1 MAFTATSVRKKRN
14 VHIKRFISIA
24 AKGHAYYYKVML
36 KIFIFASG
44 MEKFLA
50 RRLYGRDE
58 GVKGGSRPAI
68 IIATAGIAVGLAVM
82 ILTLAVTRGF
92 KSQIRDKVMGFS
104 QHITVTN
111 SFVGMGVVE
120 DPVTCTDSIFRAL
133 TDQELVERV
142 QPYVNKPCIIRT
154 EEAFHGFMLKGINAD
169 YDRTFLNQY
178 MQEGGFPELQDSIG
192 SNWIILSRTIA
203 DMLGLEVGSRAD
215 VYFMQNQVRIR
226 RLTVTGI
233 YETGFLEYDRMFGI
247 SELALMQRLNEWSA
261 DEYTGLEIRLTDYHR
276 IDEGYGQV
284 RDVMNEL
291 EKINDEDYLVQTMY
305 DTHSGLFAWLDV
317 LDLNVW
323 IILALMLGIAGFT
336 MISGLLII
344 IFERTA
350 TIGTLKSLG
359 ASNKTVRRVFLRL
372 ASYIII
378 KGMVIGNVA
387 GIAICLVQQWFRII
401 PLDPANYYLDSVPMQ
416 VGLGWLIILNVV
428 MFILSMLMMLIP
440 SAVISRI
447 VPSKSIRFE

>member
-1 MAFTATSVRKKRN
+1 M
-14 VHIKRFISIA
+14 KRFL
-24 AKGHAYYYKVML
+24 AK
-36 KIFIFASG
+36 
-44 MEKFLA
+44 
-50 RRLYGRDE
+50 RLYGRDE

-111 SFVGMGVVE
+111 YHVGMGVVE
-120 DPVTCTDSIFRAL
+120 DPVTCTDSTFDAL
-133 TDQELVERV
+133 LAKSLIERV

-154 EEAFHGFMLKGINAD
+154 DEAFHGFMLKGINAG
-169 YDRTFLNQY
+169 YDRSFLNQY
-178 MQEGGFPELQDSIG
+178 MKSGGFPEPQDSLG
-192 SNWIILSRTIA
+192 NNWIILSRTIA
-203 DMLGLEVGSRAD
+203 EMLGLEVGSKAD
-215 VYFMQNQVRIR
+215 VYFMQDQVRIR

-233 YETGFLEYDRMFGI
+233 YETGFLEYDSMFGI
-247 SELALMQRLNEWSA
+247 TELALLQRLNEWTP
-261 DEYTGLEIRLTDYHR
+261 DEYSGLEIRLTDYSR
-276 IDEGYGQV
+276 IDDGYGQV
-284 RDVMNEL
+284 RDVINEL
-291 EKINDEDYLVQTMY
+291 EKITDEDYLVQTMY

-350 TIGTLKSLG
+350 TIGTLKSMG
-359 ASNKTVRRVFLRL
+359 ASNDTVRGIFMRL

-378 KGMVIGNVA
+378 KGMVIGNIV

-401 PLDPANYYLDSVPMQ
+401 PLDPANYYLDCVPMQ
-416 VGLGWLIILNVV
+416 VGLGWLVILNVV

>member
-1 MAFTATSVRKKRN
+1 
-14 VHIKRFISIA
+14 
-24 AKGHAYYYKVML
+24 
-36 KIFIFASG
+36 

-68 IIATAGIAVGLAVM
+68 IIATAGIAVGLTVM
-82 ILTLAVTRGF
+82 ILTLAITRGF

-111 SFVGMGVVE
+111 SRVGLGVVE
-120 DPVTCTDSIFRAL
+120 DPVTCNESAMKAL
-133 TDQELVERV
+133 LSQGLVDHV
-142 QPYVNKPCIIRT
+142 QPYINKPCIIRT
-154 EEAFHGFMLKGINAD
+154 DEAFHGFMLKGIGPE
-169 YDRTFLNQY
+169 YDRTFLNRY
-178 MQEGGFPELQDSIG
+178 MVRGGFPEPKDSLG
-192 SNWIILSRTIA
+192 NNWVVLSRNIA
-203 DMLGLEVGSRAD
+203 DMLGLDVGSRAD
-215 VYFMQNQVRIR
+215 VYFMQSQVRIR

-247 SELALMQRLNEWSA
+247 AELQLLQRLNDWEPY
-261 DEYTGLEIRLTDYHR
+261 EYSGLEIGLTSVNDVE
-276 IDEGYGQV
+276 DGYFQV
-284 RDVMNEL
+284 REVVNDL
-291 EKINDEDYLVQTMY
+291 ENLTGEDYLVRTLY
-305 DTHSGLFAWLDV
+305 DTHSGLFAWLEV

-359 ASNKTVRRVFLRL
+359 ASNKTVRKIFLRL
-372 ASYIII
+372 ASYIIL
-378 KGMVIGNVA
+378 KGMAIGNAV
-387 GIAICLVQQWFRII
+387 GIVVCLVQQWFHLF

-416 VGLGWLIILNVV
+416 LGAGWLIILNVT
-428 MFILSMLMMLIP
+428 MFLLSMLMMLLP

>member
-1 MAFTATSVRKKRN
+1 
-14 VHIKRFISIA
+14 
-24 AKGHAYYYKVML
+24 
-36 KIFIFASG
+36 

-68 IIATAGIAVGLAVM
+68 IIATAGIAVGLMVM
-82 ILTLAVTRGF
+82 ILTMSVTRGF

-111 SFVGMGVVE
+111 TYVGMGIVE
-120 DPVTCTDSIFRAL
+120 DPVTCTDSAFKAL
-133 TDQELVERV
+133 SDLELVERV
-142 QPYVNKPCIIRT
+142 QPFVNKPCIVRT
-154 EEAFHGFMLKGINAD
+154 DEAFHGFMLKGINDD

-178 MQEGGFPELQDSIG
+178 MQEGGFPELQDSLG

-203 DMLGLEVGSRAD
+203 DMLGLKVGSKAD

-233 YETGFLEYDRMFGI
+233 YETGFLEYDRMFGV
-247 SELALMQRLNEWSA
+247 SELALLQRLNEWTP
-261 DEYTGLEIRLTDYHR
+261 DEYTGLEIRLKDYQR
-276 IDEGYGQV
+276 IDDGYGQV

-291 EKINDEDYLVQTMY
+291 ENINDEDYLVQTMY

-359 ASNKTVRRVFLRL
+359 ASNRTVRKVFLRL

-378 KGMVIGNVA
+378 KGMAIGNVSA
-387 GIAICLVQQWFRII
+387 IIICLIQQWFHVL

-416 VGLGWLIILNVV
+416 VGLGWLVILNVV
-428 MFILSMLMMLIP
+428 MFVLSMLMMLIP

>member
-1 MAFTATSVRKKRN
+1 
-14 VHIKRFISIA
+14 
-24 AKGHAYYYKVML
+24 
-36 KIFIFASG
+36 

-68 IIATAGIAVGLAVM
+68 IIATAGIAVGLMVM
-82 ILTLAVTRGF
+82 ILTMSVTRGF

-111 SFVGMGVVE
+111 TYVGMGIIE
-120 DPVTCTDSIFRAL
+120 DPVTCTDSAFKAL
-133 TDQELVERV
+133 SDLELVERV
-142 QPYVNKPCIIRT
+142 QPFVNKPCIVRT
-154 EEAFHGFMLKGINAD
+154 DEAFHGFMLKGIDAN

-178 MQEGGFPELQDSIG
+178 MLEGGFPELQDSLG

-203 DMLGLEVGSRAD
+203 DMLGLEVGSKAD

-233 YETGFLEYDRMFGI
+233 YETGFLEYDRMFGV
-247 SELALMQRLNEWSA
+247 SELALLQRLNEWTP
-261 DEYTGLEIRLTDYHR
+261 DEYTGLEIRLKDYQR
-276 IDEGYGQV
+276 IDDGYSQV
-284 RDVMNEL
+284 RGVMDEL
-291 EKINDEDYLVQTMY
+291 ESINDEDYLVQTMY

-350 TIGTLKSLG
+350 TIGTLKSMG
-359 ASNKTVRRVFLRL
+359 ASNSTVRKVFLRL

-378 KGMVIGNVA
+378 KGMAIGNVV
-387 GIAICLVQQWFRII
+387 GIVICFVQQWFHII

-416 VGLGWLIILNVV
+416 IGLGWLIILNVV

>member
-1 MAFTATSVRKKRN
+1 
-14 VHIKRFISIA
+14 
-24 AKGHAYYYKVML
+24 
-36 KIFIFASG
+36 

-111 SFVGMGVVE
+111 YYVGMGVVE
-120 DPVTCTDSIFRAL
+120 DPVTCTDSTMNAL
-133 TDQELVERV
+133 LSQSLIQRV

-154 EEAFHGFMLKGINAD
+154 DEAFHGFMLKGINAD
-169 YDRTFLNQY
+169 YDRTFLNKY
-178 MQEGGFPELQDSIG
+178 MVKGGFPEPKDSLG
-192 SNWIILSRTIA
+192 NNWVILSRSIA

-247 SELALMQRLNEWSA
+247 SELQLLQRLNEWEPY
-261 DEYTGLEIRLTDYHR
+261 EYSGLEIGLTDVNR
-276 IDEGYGQV
+276 IDDGYGQV
-284 RDVMNEL
+284 RDVINAL
-291 EKINDEDYLVQTMY
+291 EKQTNEDYLVQTLY

-323 IILALMLGIAGFT
+323 IILVLMLGIAGFT

-359 ASNKTVRRVFLRL
+359 ASNKTVRKIFLRL
-372 ASYIII
+372 ASYIIL
-378 KGMVIGNVA
+378 KGMAIGNAV
-387 GIAICLVQQWFRII
+387 GLVICLVQQWFHVL
-401 PLDPANYYLDSVPMQ
+401 PLDPVNYYLDSVPMQ
-416 VGLGWLIILNVV
+416 VGLGWLIILNVT
-428 MFILSMLMMLIP
+428 MFLLSMLMMLIP
-440 SAVISRI
+440 SGVISRI

>member
-1 MAFTATSVRKKRN
+1 
-14 VHIKRFISIA
+14 
-24 AKGHAYYYKVML
+24 
-36 KIFIFASG
+36 
-44 MEKFLA
+44 MESFLA

-82 ILTLAVTRGF
+82 IITLAVTRGF

-111 SFVGMGVVE
+111 SRVGMGTVE
-120 DPVTCTDSIFRAL
+120 DPLTCTDSTMNAL
-133 TDQELVERV
+133 LSKSLIERV
-142 QPYVNKPCIIRT
+142 QPYVNKPCIVRT
-154 EEAFHGFMLKGINAD
+154 TEAFHGFMLKGINAD
-169 YDRTFLNQY
+169 YDRTFLNKY
-178 MQEGGFPELQDSIG
+178 MIKGGFPTPQDSLG
-192 SNWIILSRTIA
+192 NNWIILSRTIA
-203 DMLGLEVGSRAD
+203 DMLGLDVGSRAD
-215 VYFMQNQVRIR
+215 AYFMQSQVRIR

-233 YETGFLEYDRMFGI
+233 YETGFVEYDRMFGI
-247 SELALMQRLNEWSA
+247 TELQMLQRLNDWEPS
-261 DEYTGLEIRLTDYHR
+261 EYSGLEIGINDITR
-276 IDEGYGQV
+276 IDYGYGQV
-284 RDVMNEL
+284 REVL
-291 EKINDEDYLVQTMY
+291 IGVEKQTGEDYLVQTLY

-359 ASNKTVRRVFLRL
+359 ASNRTVRGVFIRL
-372 ASYIII
+372 ASYIIL
-378 KGMVIGNVA
+378 KGMLIGNIV
-387 GIAICLVQQWFRII
+387 GIVICLVQQWFRII

-416 VGLGWLIILNVV
+416 VGAGWLIILNVV
-428 MFILSMLMMLIP
+428 MFILSLLMMLIP

>member
-1 MAFTATSVRKKRN
+1 
-14 VHIKRFISIA
+14 
-24 AKGHAYYYKVML
+24 
-36 KIFIFASG
+36 

-68 IIATAGIAVGLAVM
+68 IIATAGIAVGLMVM
-82 ILTLAVTRGF
+82 ILTMSVTRGF
-92 KSQIRDKVMGFS
+92 KCQIRDKVMGFS

-111 SFVGMGVVE
+111 TYVGMGIIE
-120 DPVTCTDSIFRAL
+120 DPVTCTDSAFKAL
-133 TDQELVERV
+133 SDLELVERV
-142 QPYVNKPCIIRT
+142 QPFVNKPCIVRT
-154 EEAFHGFMLKGINAD
+154 DEAFHGFMLKGIDAN

-178 MQEGGFPELQDSIG
+178 MLEGGFPELQDSLG

-203 DMLGLEVGSRAD
+203 DMLGLEVGSKAD

-233 YETGFLEYDRMFGI
+233 YETGFLEYDRMFGV
-247 SELALMQRLNEWSA
+247 SELALLQRLNEWTP
-261 DEYTGLEIRLTDYHR
+261 DEYTGLEIRLKDYQR
-276 IDEGYGQV
+276 IDDGYSQV
-284 RDVMNEL
+284 RGVMNEL
-291 EKINDEDYLVQTMY
+291 ESINDEDYLVQTMY

-350 TIGTLKSLG
+350 TIGTLKSMG
-359 ASNKTVRRVFLRL
+359 ASNSTVRKVFLRL

-378 KGMVIGNVA
+378 KGMAIGNVV
-387 GIAICLVQQWFRII
+387 GIVICFVQQWFHII

-416 VGLGWLIILNVV
+416 IGLGWLIILNVV

>member
-1 MAFTATSVRKKRN
+1 
-14 VHIKRFISIA
+14 
-24 AKGHAYYYKVML
+24 
-36 KIFIFASG
+36 

-58 GVKGGSRPAI
+58 GVRGGSRPAI
-68 IIATAGIAVGLAVM
+68 IIATTGIAVGLTVM
-82 ILTLAVTRGF
+82 ILTFAITRGF

-111 SFVGMGVVE
+111 SRVGMGVVE
-120 DPVTCTDSIFRAL
+120 DPVTCNDAAMNAL
-133 TDQELVERV
+133 LEQELVERV
-142 QPYVNKPCIIRT
+142 QPYINKPCIIRT
-154 EEAFHGFMLKGINAD
+154 DEAFHGFMLKGIGPE

-178 MQEGGFPELQDSIG
+178 MLRGGFPQPQDSVG
-192 SNWIILSRTIA
+192 NNWIVLSRNIA
-203 DMLGLEVGSRAD
+203 DMLGLDVGSRAD
-215 VYFMQNQVRIR
+215 VYFMQSQVRIR

-247 SELALMQRLNEWSA
+247 SELRLLQRLNDWESY
-261 DEYTGLEIRLTDYHR
+261 EYSGLEIGLVDVNKVE
-276 IDEGYGQV
+276 DGYFQV
-284 RDVMNEL
+284 REI
-291 EKINDEDYLVQTMY
+291 INDLEDLTGEDYLVRTLY
-305 DTHSGLFAWLDV
+305 DTHSGLFAWLEV

-350 TIGTLKSLG
+350 TIGMLKSMG
-359 ASNKTVRRVFLRL
+359 ASNKTVRKIFLRL
-372 ASYIII
+372 ASYIIL
-378 KGMVIGNVA
+378 KGMLIGDAV
-387 GIAICLVQQWFRII
+387 GITICLIQHWFHLF

-416 VGLGWLIILNVV
+416 LGAGWLIILNVT
-428 MFILSMLMMLIP
+428 MFLLSMLMMLLP

>member
-1 MAFTATSVRKKRN
+1 
-14 VHIKRFISIA
+14 
-24 AKGHAYYYKVML
+24 
-36 KIFIFASG
+36 

-92 KSQIRDKVMGFS
+92 KAQIRDKVMGFS
-104 QHITVTN
+104 QHITVSSYFT
-111 SFVGMGVVE
+111 GMGAVE
-120 DPVTCTDSIFRAL
+120 DPVVCKDSTINAL
-133 TDQELVERV
+133 LDKSLIVRV
-142 QPYVNKPCIIRT
+142 QPFVNKPCIIRT
-154 EEAFHGFMLKGINAD
+154 QEAFHGFMLKGIGAD
-169 YDRTFLNQY
+169 YDRTFLNSY
-178 MQEGGFPELQDSIG
+178 MVDGGFPEQGDSIG
-192 SNWIILSRTIA
+192 NNWIILSKTIA
-203 DMLGLEVGSRAD
+203 DMLGLTVGSKAD
-215 VYFMQNQVRIR
+215 VYFMQNQVRMR
-226 RLTVTGI
+226 RLTVTGL

-247 SELALMQRLNEWSA
+247 TEIKLLQRLNDWEPY
-261 DEYTGLEIRLTDYHR
+261 EYSGLEIGITDVR
-276 IDEGYGQV
+276 KIDYGYGQV
-284 RDVMNEL
+284 REVINEL
-291 EKINDEDYLVQTMY
+291 EKQNDERCLVQTLY

-359 ASNKTVRRVFLRL
+359 ASDKTVRKIFLRL

-378 KGMVIGNVA
+378 KGMVIGNVV
-387 GIAICLVQQWFRII
+387 GIIICLVQQWFHII

-416 VGLGWLIILNVV
+416 VGIGWLVILNLT
-428 MFILSMLMMLIP
+428 MFVLSMLMMLIP

-447 VPSKSIRFE
+447 LPSKSIRFE

>member
-1 MAFTATSVRKKRN
+1 
-14 VHIKRFISIA
+14 
-24 AKGHAYYYKVML
+24 
-36 KIFIFASG
+36 

-68 IIATAGIAVGLAVM
+68 IIATAGIAVGLMVM
-82 ILTLAVTRGF
+82 ILTMSVTRGF
-92 KSQIRDKVMGFS
+92 KCQIRDKVMGFS

-111 SFVGMGVVE
+111 TYVGMGIIE
-120 DPVTCTDSIFRAL
+120 DPVTCTDSAFKAL
-133 TDQELVERV
+133 SNLELVKRV
-142 QPYVNKPCIIRT
+142 QPFVNKPCIVRT
-154 EEAFHGFMLKGINAD
+154 DEAFHGFMLKGIDAN

-178 MQEGGFPELQDSIG
+178 MLEGGFPELQDSLG

-203 DMLGLEVGSRAD
+203 DMLGLEVGSKAD

-233 YETGFLEYDRMFGI
+233 YETGFLEYDRMFGV
-247 SELALMQRLNEWSA
+247 SELALLQRLNEWTP
-261 DEYTGLEIRLTDYHR
+261 DEYTGLEIRLKDYQR
-276 IDEGYGQV
+276 IDDGYSQV
-284 RDVMNEL
+284 RGVMNEL
-291 EKINDEDYLVQTMY
+291 ESINDEDYLVQTMY

-350 TIGTLKSLG
+350 TIGTLKSMG
-359 ASNKTVRRVFLRL
+359 ASNSTVRKVFLRL

-378 KGMVIGNVA
+378 KGMAIGNVV
-387 GIAICLVQQWFRII
+387 GIVICFVQQWFHII

-416 VGLGWLIILNVV
+416 IGLGWLIILNVV

>member
-1 MAFTATSVRKKRN
+1 
-14 VHIKRFISIA
+14 
-24 AKGHAYYYKVML
+24 
-36 KIFIFASG
+36 

-68 IIATAGIAVGLAVM
+68 IIATAGIAVGLTVM
-82 ILTLAVTRGF
+82 ILTLAITRGF

-111 SFVGMGVVE
+111 SRVGLGVVE
-120 DPVTCTDSIFRAL
+120 DPVTCNADAMNSLMAQ
-133 TDQELVERV
+133 DLVVHV
-142 QPYVNKPCIIRT
+142 QPYINKPCIIRT
-154 EEAFHGFMLKGINAD
+154 DEAFYGFMLKGINSD
-169 YDRTFLNQY
+169 YDRSFLNSY
-178 MQEGGFPELQDSIG
+178 MVRGGFPVPQDSLG
-192 SNWIILSRTIA
+192 SNWIILSRNIA
-203 DMLGLEVGSRAD
+203 DMLGLDVGSKAD
-215 VYFMQNQVRIR
+215 VYFMQSQVRIR

-247 SELALMQRLNEWSA
+247 SDLSLLQRLNEWTA
-261 DEYTGLEIRLTDYHR
+261 DEYSGLEIGLNDVRR
-276 IDEGYGQV
+276 IDDGYGQV
-284 RDVMNEL
+284 RDVINRLEENTNEVF
-291 EKINDEDYLVQTMY
+291 LVQTMY

-350 TIGTLKSLG
+350 TIGTLKSMG
-359 ASNKTVRRVFLRL
+359 ASNKTVRAIFMRL

-378 KGMVIGNVA
+378 KGMVIGDIL
-387 GIAICLVQQWFRII
+387 GILICLIQQWFRII

-416 VGLGWLIILNVV
+416 VGAGWLVVLNIT
-428 MFILSMLMMLIP
+428 MFLLSMLMMLIP

-447 VPSKSIRFE
+447 VPSKSMRFE

>member
-1 MAFTATSVRKKRN
+1 
-14 VHIKRFISIA
+14 
-24 AKGHAYYYKVML
+24 
-36 KIFIFASG
+36 

-111 SFVGMGVVE
+111 SYVGMGVVE
-120 DPVTCTDSIFRAL
+120 DPVTCTDSTFNAL
-133 TDQELVERV
+133 LSLELIDKV
-142 QPYVNKPCIIRT
+142 QPYINKPCIIRT
-154 EEAFHGFMLKGINAD
+154 DEAFHGFMLKGINDD

-178 MQEGGFPELQDSIG
+178 MKRGGFPQPQDSLG
-192 SNWIILSRTIA
+192 SNWIILSRPIA
-203 DMLGLEVGSRAD
+203 DMLGLDVGSKAD
-215 VYFMQNQVRIR
+215 VYFMQSQVRIR

-233 YETGFLEYDRMFGI
+233 YETGFLEYDRMFGV
-247 SELALMQRLNEWSA
+247 SDLQLMQRLNEWTA
-261 DEYTGLEIRLTDYHR
+261 DEYSGLEIRLTDYR
-276 IDEGYGQV
+276 MIDDGYGQV
-284 RDVMNEL
+284 RDVINEL
-291 EKINDEDYLVQTMY
+291 EERTDEDFLVRTMY

-359 ASNKTVRRVFLRL
+359 ASNKTVRSIFLRL

-387 GIAICLVQQWFRII
+387 AIVICLVQQWFHVL

-416 VGLGWLIILNVV
+416 LGLGWLVVLNVV

>member
-1 MAFTATSVRKKRN
+1 
-14 VHIKRFISIA
+14 
-24 AKGHAYYYKVML
+24 
-36 KIFIFASG
+36 

-68 IIATAGIAVGLAVM
+68 IIATAGIAVGLTVM
-82 ILTLAVTRGF
+82 ILTLAITRGF

-111 SFVGMGVVE
+111 SRIGLGVVE
-120 DPVTCTDSIFRAL
+120 DPVECPDSVFQAL
-133 TDQELVERV
+133 LAKSTVERV

-154 EEAFHGFMLKGINAD
+154 DEAFHGFMLKGIGDD
-169 YDRTFLNQY
+169 YDRTFLDSY
-178 MQEGGFPELQDSIG
+178 MLRGGFPQPQDSLG
-192 SNWIILSRTIA
+192 NNWIVLSRNIA
-203 DMLGLEVGSRAD
+203 DMLGLDVGSRAD
-215 VYFMQNQVRIR
+215 VYFMQDQVRIR
-226 RLTVTGI
+226 RLMVTGV

-247 SELALMQRLNEWSA
+247 TGIRLLQRLNDWEPY
-261 DEYTGLEIRLTDYHR
+261 EYSGLEIGLTDVSKV
-276 IDEGYGQV
+276 DEGYGQV
-284 RDVMNEL
+284 REVMNAIE
-291 EKINDEDYLVQTMY
+291 EQTGDDFLVRTLY

-359 ASNKTVRRVFLRL
+359 ASDKTVRKIFLRL
-372 ASYIII
+372 ASYIIL
-378 KGMVIGNVA
+378 KGMVIGNAV
-387 GIAICLVQQWFRII
+387 GIVICLVQQWFHLL

-416 VGLGWLIILNVV
+416 LGAGWLIILNVT
-428 MFILSMLMMLIP
+428 MFLLSMLMMLLP

>member
-1 MAFTATSVRKKRN
+1 
-14 VHIKRFISIA
+14 
-24 AKGHAYYYKVML
+24 
-36 KIFIFASG
+36 

-133 TDQELVERV
+133 TDQGLVERV

-178 MQEGGFPELQDSIG
+178 MQEGGFPEPQDSIG

-359 ASNKTVRRVFLRL
+359 ASNKTVRKVFLRL

>member
-1 MAFTATSVRKKRN
+1 
-14 VHIKRFISIA
+14 
-24 AKGHAYYYKVML
+24 
-36 KIFIFASG
+36 

-68 IIATAGIAVGLAVM
+68 IIATTGIAVGLAVM
-82 ILTLAVTRGF
+82 IITLAVTRGF

-111 SFVGMGVVE
+111 YNVGMGTVE
-120 DPVTCTDSIFRAL
+120 APVTCTDSTMTAL
-133 TDQELVERV
+133 LAKSLIERV

-154 EEAFHGFMLKGINAD
+154 NEAFHGFMLKGINAS
-169 YDRTFLNQY
+169 YDRTFLNKY
-178 MQEGGFPELQDSIG
+178 MIKGGFPAPQDSLG
-192 SNWIILSRTIA
+192 NNWIVISRTIA
-203 DMLGLEVGSRAD
+203 DMLGLDVGSRAD
-215 VYFMQNQVRIR
+215 TYFMQNQVRIR

-247 SELALMQRLNEWSA
+247 TELQALQRLNDWEPY
-261 DEYTGLEIRLTDYHR
+261 EYSGLEIGITDVSR
-276 IDEGYGQV
+276 IDYGYGQV
-284 RDVMNEL
+284 REVLVEL
-291 EKINDEDYLVQTMY
+291 EKQTGENYLVQTLY
-305 DTHSGLFAWLDV
+305 DTHFSLFAWLDV

-359 ASNKTVRRVFLRL
+359 ASDKAVRGVFMRL
-372 ASYIII
+372 ASYIIL
-378 KGMVIGNVA
+378 KGMLLGNIA
-387 GIAICLVQQWFRII
+387 GIVICVVQQWLHII

-416 VGLGWLIILNVV
+416 VGWEWLIILNIV
-428 MFILSMLMMLIP
+428 MFLLSMLMMLIP
-440 SAVISRI
+440 SAVISKI

>member
-1 MAFTATSVRKKRN
+1 
-14 VHIKRFISIA
+14 
-24 AKGHAYYYKVML
+24 
-36 KIFIFASG
+36 

-58 GVKGGSRPAI
+58 GVRGGSRPAI
-68 IIATAGIAVGLAVM
+68 IIATAGIAVGLTVM
-82 ILTLAVTRGF
+82 ILTLAITRGF

-111 SFVGMGVVE
+111 SRVGLGVVE
-120 DPVTCTDSIFRAL
+120 DPVTCNDSTMKAL
-133 TDQELVERV
+133 LAQDLVVCV
-142 QPYVNKPCIIRT
+142 QPYINKPCIIRT
-154 EEAFHGFMLKGINAD
+154 DEAFHGFMLKGIGPE
-169 YDRTFLNQY
+169 YDRTFLNSY
-178 MQEGGFPELQDSIG
+178 MVRGGFPQPQDSLG
-192 SNWIILSRTIA
+192 NNWIVLSRTIA
-203 DMLGLEVGSRAD
+203 DMLGLEVGSKAD
-215 VYFMQNQVRIR
+215 VYFMQTQVRIR

-247 SELALMQRLNEWSA
+247 SELQLLQRLNDW
-261 DEYTGLEIRLTDYHR
+261 DPYEYSGLEIGLTSVNDVE
-276 IDEGYGQV
+276 DGYFQV
-284 RDVMNEL
+284 REVVNAL
-291 EKINDEDYLVQTMY
+291 EDRTDEDYLVRTLY

-359 ASNKTVRRVFLRL
+359 ASNKTVRKIFLRL
-372 ASYIII
+372 ASYIIL
-378 KGMVIGNVA
+378 KGMAIGNA
-387 GIAICLVQQWFRII
+387 IGIVICLVQQWFHLF

-416 VGLGWLIILNVV
+416 LGAGWLIILNIT
-428 MFILSMLMMLIP
+428 MFLLSMLMMLLP

>member
-1 MAFTATSVRKKRN
+1 
-14 VHIKRFISIA
+14 
-24 AKGHAYYYKVML
+24 
-36 KIFIFASG
+36 

-82 ILTLAVTRGF
+82 ILTLAITRGF

-111 SFVGMGVVE
+111 SRVGLGVVE
-120 DPVTCTDSIFRAL
+120 DPVTCKDSVIEAL
-133 TDQELVERV
+133 LAQSLIEHV
-142 QPYVNKPCIIRT
+142 QPYINKPCIIRT
-154 EEAFHGFMLKGINAD
+154 DEAFHGFMLKGIGSD
-169 YDRTFLNQY
+169 YDRTFLNRY
-178 MQEGGFPELQDSIG
+178 MVRGGFPEPQDSLG
-192 SNWIILSRTIA
+192 NNWVLLSRTIA
-203 DMLGLEVGSRAD
+203 DMLGLDVGSRAD
-215 VYFMQNQVRIR
+215 VYFMQSQVRIR

-233 YETGFLEYDRMFGI
+233 YDTGFLEYDRSFGI
-247 SELALMQRLNEWSA
+247 ANLQLLQRLNDWEPY
-261 DEYTGLEIRLTDYHR
+261 EYSGLEIGLTDVSKVE
-276 IDEGYGQV
+276 DGYFQV
-284 RDVMNEL
+284 RDVVNEL
-291 EKINDEDYLVQTMY
+291 EKETGEDYLVQTLY
-305 DTHSGLFAWLDV
+305 DTHSGLFAWLEV

-350 TIGTLKSLG
+350 TIGMLKSMG
-359 ASNKTVRRVFLRL
+359 ASNKTVRKVFLRL
-372 ASYIII
+372 ASYIIL
-378 KGMVIGNVA
+378 KGMAIGDAV
-387 GIAICLVQQWFRII
+387 GIVICLIQQWFHVL

-416 VGLGWLIILNVV
+416 VGLGWLVLLNVV

-447 VPSKSIRFE
+447 IPSKSIRFE

>member
-1 MAFTATSVRKKRN
+1 
-14 VHIKRFISIA
+14 
-24 AKGHAYYYKVML
+24 
-36 KIFIFASG
+36 

-68 IIATAGIAVGLAVM
+68 IIATTGIAVGLTVM
-82 ILTLAVTRGF
+82 ILTLAITRGF
-92 KSQIRDKVMGFS
+92 KGQIRDKVMGFS

-111 SFVGMGVVE
+111 SRVGMGVVE
-120 DPVTCTDSIFRAL
+120 DPVTCNDAAMRAL
-133 TDQELVERV
+133 EEQELVERV
-142 QPYVNKPCIIRT
+142 QPYINKPCIIRT
-154 EEAFHGFMLKGINAD
+154 DEAFHGFMLKGIGPE
-169 YDRTFLNQY
+169 YDRTFLNSY
-178 MQEGGFPELQDSIG
+178 MVSGGFPEPGDSVG
-192 SNWIILSRTIA
+192 SNWVVLSRTIA

-215 VYFMQNQVRIR
+215 VYFMQSQVRIR
-226 RLTVTGI
+226 RLTVMGI

-247 SELALMQRLNEWSA
+247 AELRLLQRLNDWESY
-261 DEYTGLEIRLTDYHR
+261 EYSGLEIGLTNVNKVED
-276 IDEGYGQV
+276 GYFQV
-284 RDVMNEL
+284 REV
-291 EKINDEDYLVQTMY
+291 INDLEDLTGEDYLVRTMY
-305 DTHSGLFAWLDV
+305 DINSGLFAWLEV

-350 TIGTLKSLG
+350 TIGTLKSMG
-359 ASNKTVRRVFLRL
+359 ASNKTVRKIFLRL
-372 ASYIII
+372 ASYIILN
-378 KGMVIGNVA
+378 GMLIGDAV
-387 GIAICLVQQWFRII
+387 GITICLIQHWFHLF

-416 VGLGWLIILNVV
+416 LGAGWLIILNVT
-428 MFILSMLMMLIP
+428 MFLLSMLMMLLP

>member
-1 MAFTATSVRKKRN
+1 
-14 VHIKRFISIA
+14 
-24 AKGHAYYYKVML
+24 
-36 KIFIFASG
+36 

-68 IIATAGIAVGLAVM
+68 IIATAGIAVGLMVM
-82 ILTLAVTRGF
+82 ILTMSVTRGF

-111 SFVGMGVVE
+111 TYVGMGIVE
-120 DPVTCTDSIFRAL
+120 DPVTCTDSAFKAL
-133 TDQELVERV
+133 SDLELVERV
-142 QPYVNKPCIIRT
+142 QPFVNKPCIVRT
-154 EEAFHGFMLKGINAD
+154 DEAFHGFMLKGINAD

-178 MQEGGFPELQDSIG
+178 MQEGGFPELQDSLG

-203 DMLGLEVGSRAD
+203 DMLGLKVGSKAD

-233 YETGFLEYDRMFGI
+233 YETGFLEYDRMFGV
-247 SELALMQRLNEWSA
+247 SELALLQRLNEWTP
-261 DEYTGLEIRLTDYHR
+261 DEYTGLEIRLKDYQR
-276 IDEGYGQV
+276 IDDGYGQV

-291 EKINDEDYLVQTMY
+291 ENINDEDYLVQTMY

-359 ASNKTVRRVFLRL
+359 ASNRTVRKVFLRL

-378 KGMVIGNVA
+378 KGMAIGNVSA
-387 GIAICLVQQWFRII
+387 IIICLIQQWFHVL

-416 VGLGWLIILNVV
+416 VGLGWLVILNVV
-428 MFILSMLMMLIP
+428 MFVLSMLMMLIP

>member
-1 MAFTATSVRKKRN
+1 
-14 VHIKRFISIA
+14 
-24 AKGHAYYYKVML
+24 
-36 KIFIFASG
+36 

-50 RRLYGRDE
+50 RRLYGRDD

-68 IIATAGIAVGLAVM
+68 IIATAGIAVGLMVM
-82 ILTLAVTRGF
+82 ILTMSVTRGF

-111 SFVGMGVVE
+111 TYVGMGIIE
-120 DPVTCTDSIFRAL
+120 DPVTCTDSAFKAL
-133 TDQELVERV
+133 SDLELVERV
-142 QPYVNKPCIIRT
+142 QPFVNKPCIVRT
-154 EEAFHGFMLKGINAD
+154 DEAFHGFMLKGIDAN

-178 MQEGGFPELQDSIG
+178 MLEGGFPELQDSLG

-203 DMLGLEVGSRAD
+203 DMLGLEVGSKAD

-233 YETGFLEYDRMFGI
+233 YETGFLEYDRMFGV
-247 SELALMQRLNEWSA
+247 SELALLQRLNEWTP
-261 DEYTGLEIRLTDYHR
+261 DEYTGLEIRLKDYQR
-276 IDEGYGQV
+276 IDDGYSQV
-284 RDVMNEL
+284 RGVMNEL
-291 EKINDEDYLVQTMY
+291 ESINDEDYLVQTMY

-350 TIGTLKSLG
+350 TIGTLKSMG
-359 ASNKTVRRVFLRL
+359 ASNSTVRKVFLRL

-378 KGMVIGNVA
+378 KGMAIGNVV
-387 GIAICLVQQWFRII
+387 GIVICFVQQWFHII

-416 VGLGWLIILNVV
+416 IGLGWLIILNVV

>member
-1 MAFTATSVRKKRN
+1 MCLGTSKELSSRSV
-14 VHIKRFISIA
+14 
-24 AKGHAYYYKVML
+24 
-36 KIFIFASG
+36 

-68 IIATAGIAVGLAVM
+68 IIATAGIAVGLTVM
-82 ILTLAVTRGF
+82 ILTLAITRGF

-111 SFVGMGVVE
+111 SRVGLGVVE
-120 DPVTCTDSIFRAL
+120 DPVTCNAEAMSSLMAQD
-133 TDQELVERV
+133 LVVHV
-142 QPYVNKPCIIRT
+142 QPYINKPCIIRT
-154 EEAFHGFMLKGINAD
+154 DEAFHGFMLKGIGPD
-169 YDRTFLNQY
+169 YDRTFLNSY
-178 MQEGGFPELQDSIG
+178 MVRGGFPEPQDSLG
-192 SNWIILSRTIA
+192 NNWVILSKTIA
-203 DMLGLEVGSRAD
+203 DMLGLDVGSKAD

-247 SELALMQRLNEWSA
+247 SELRLLQRLNDWEPYEFS
-261 DEYTGLEIRLTDYHR
+261 GLEIGLKSVNDV
-276 IDEGYGQV
+276 DDGYSQV
-284 RDVMNEL
+284 REVMNDIEAQTG
-291 EKINDEDYLVQTMY
+291 EDYLVRTLY
-305 DTHSGLFAWLDV
+305 DTHSGLFAWLEV

-359 ASNKTVRRVFLRL
+359 ASNRTVRKIFLRL
-372 ASYIII
+372 ASYIIL
-378 KGMVIGNVA
+378 KGMLIGNA
-387 GIAICLVQQWFRII
+387 IGIVLCLLQQWFHLF

-416 VGLGWLIILNVV
+416 LGAGWLIILNVT
-428 MFILSMLMMLIP
+428 MFLLSMLMMLLP

>member
-1 MAFTATSVRKKRN
+1 
-14 VHIKRFISIA
+14 
-24 AKGHAYYYKVML
+24 
-36 KIFIFASG
+36 

-178 MQEGGFPELQDSIG
+178 MQEGGFPEPQDSIG

-359 ASNKTVRRVFLRL
+359 ASNKTVRKVFLRL

>member
-1 MAFTATSVRKKRN
+1 
-14 VHIKRFISIA
+14 
-24 AKGHAYYYKVML
+24 
-36 KIFIFASG
+36 

-58 GVKGGSRPAI
+58 GVRGGSRPAI

-82 ILTLAVTRGF
+82 ILTIAITRGF
-92 KSQIRDKVMGFS
+92 KNQIRDKVMGFS

-111 SFVGMGVVE
+111 SRVGLGVIE
-120 DPVTCTDSIFRAL
+120 DPVVCMDTTMDAL
-133 TDQELVERV
+133 LSQSVVEHV
-142 QPYVNKPCIIRT
+142 QPYVNKPCIIRNS
-154 EEAFHGFMLKGINAD
+154 EAFHGFMLKGIGLE
-169 YDRTFLNQY
+169 YDRTFLNRY
-178 MQEGGFPELQDSIG
+178 MLKGGFPEPKDLLG
-192 SNWIILSRTIA
+192 NNWVILSRNIA
-203 DMLGLEVGSRAD
+203 DMLGLDVGTRAD
-215 VYFMQNQVRIR
+215 VYFMQDQVRIR

-247 SELALMQRLNEWSA
+247 TEIKLLQRLNDWEPY
-261 DEYTGLEIRLTDYHR
+261 EYSGLEIGLTNVSKV
-276 IDEGYGQV
+276 DEGYGQV
-284 RDVMNEL
+284 RDVMNAI
-291 EKINDEDYLVQTMY
+291 EKQTGEDFLVRTLY
-305 DTHSGLFAWLDV
+305 DTHSGLFAWLEV

-323 IILALMLGIAGFT
+323 IILALMMGIAGFT

-350 TIGTLKSLG
+350 TIGMLKSMG
-359 ASNKTVRRVFLRL
+359 ASNKTVRKIFLRL
-372 ASYIII
+372 ASYIIL
-378 KGMVIGNVA
+378 KGMAIGNAV
-387 GIAICLVQQWFRII
+387 GIVICLAQQWFHIF

>member
-1 MAFTATSVRKKRN
+1 
-14 VHIKRFISIA
+14 
-24 AKGHAYYYKVML
+24 
-36 KIFIFASG
+36 

-68 IIATAGIAVGLAVM
+68 IIATAGIAVGLMVM
-82 ILTLAVTRGF
+82 ILTMSVTRGF

-111 SFVGMGVVE
+111 AYVGMGIIE
-120 DPVTCTDSIFRAL
+120 DPVTCTDSAFKAL
-133 TDQELVERV
+133 SDLELVERV
-142 QPYVNKPCIIRT
+142 QPFVNKPCIVRT
-154 EEAFHGFMLKGINAD
+154 DEAFHGFMLKGIDAN

-178 MQEGGFPELQDSIG
+178 MLEGGFPELQDSLG

-203 DMLGLEVGSRAD
+203 DMLGLEVGSKAD

-233 YETGFLEYDRMFGI
+233 YETGFLEYDRMFGV
-247 SELALMQRLNEWSA
+247 SELALLQRLNEWTP
-261 DEYTGLEIRLTDYHR
+261 DEYTGLEIRLKDYQR
-276 IDEGYGQV
+276 IDDGYSQV
-284 RDVMNEL
+284 RGVMNEL
-291 EKINDEDYLVQTMY
+291 ESINDEDYLVQTMY

-350 TIGTLKSLG
+350 TIGTLKSMG
-359 ASNKTVRRVFLRL
+359 ASNSTVRKVFLRL

-378 KGMVIGNVA
+378 KGMAIGNVV
-387 GIAICLVQQWFRII
+387 GIVICFVQQWFHII

-416 VGLGWLIILNVV
+416 IGLGWLIILNVV

>member
-1 MAFTATSVRKKRN
+1 
-14 VHIKRFISIA
+14 
-24 AKGHAYYYKVML
+24 
-36 KIFIFASG
+36 

-82 ILTLAVTRGF
+82 ILTLAITRGF
-92 KSQIRDKVMGFS
+92 KTQIRDKVMGFS

-111 SFVGMGVVE
+111 YYVGIGTVE
-120 DPVTCTDSIFRAL
+120 DPVTFTDSTRSVL
-133 TDQELVERV
+133 LSQSLVAHV

-154 EEAFHGFMLKGINAD
+154 DEAFHGFMLKGID
-169 YDRTFLNQY
+169 SVYDRSFLNRY
-178 MQEGGFPELQDSIG
+178 MIEGGFPAPQDSLG
-192 SNWIILSRTIA
+192 TNWIVLSRTIA
-203 DMLGLEVGSRAD
+203 DMLGLSVGSRAD
-215 VYFMQNQVRIR
+215 VYFMQGQVRVR

-233 YETGFLEYDRMFGI
+233 YETGFIEYDRSFGI
-247 SELALMQRLNEWSA
+247 ADMQLMQRLNEWEPY
-261 DEYTGLEIRLTDYHR
+261 EYSGLEIGLTDIR
-276 IDEGYGQV
+276 QIDAGYGQV
-284 RDVMNEL
+284 RDVFNAL
-291 EKINDEDYLVQTMY
+291 EGTTGEDYFVQTLY

-350 TIGTLKSLG
+350 TIGTLKAMG
-359 ASNKTVRRVFLRL
+359 ASNSTVRSVFMRL
-372 ASYIII
+372 ASYIIL
-378 KGMVIGNVA
+378 KGMVIGNIA
-387 GIAICLVQQWFRII
+387 GLVICLVQQWFHLI
-401 PLDPANYYLDSVPMQ
+401 PLDPVNYYLDSVPMQ
-416 VGLGWLIILNVV
+416 VGAGWLIILNVV
-428 MFILSMLMMLIP
+428 MFLLSMLMMLIP

>member
-1 MAFTATSVRKKRN
+1 
-14 VHIKRFISIA
+14 
-24 AKGHAYYYKVML
+24 
-36 KIFIFASG
+36 

-82 ILTLAVTRGF
+82 ILTLAITRGF
-92 KSQIRDKVMGFS
+92 KTQIRDKVMGFS

-111 SFVGMGVVE
+111 YYVGIGTVE
-120 DPVTCTDSIFRAL
+120 DPVTFTDSTRSVL
-133 TDQELVERV
+133 LSQSLVAHV

-154 EEAFHGFMLKGINAD
+154 DEAFHGFMLKGID
-169 YDRTFLNQY
+169 SVYDRSFLNRY
-178 MQEGGFPELQDSIG
+178 MIEGGFPAPQDSLG
-192 SNWIILSRTIA
+192 TNWIVLSRTIA
-203 DMLGLEVGSRAD
+203 DMLGLSVGSRAD
-215 VYFMQNQVRIR
+215 VYFMQGQVRVR

-233 YETGFLEYDRMFGI
+233 YETGFIEYDRSFGI
-247 SELALMQRLNEWSA
+247 ADMQLMQRLNEWEPY
-261 DEYTGLEIRLTDYHR
+261 EYSGLEIGLTDVRH
-276 IDEGYGQV
+276 IDAGYGQV
-284 RDVMNEL
+284 RDVFNAL
-291 EKINDEDYLVQTMY
+291 EETTGEDYFVQTLY

-344 IFERTA
+344 IFERTS
-350 TIGTLKSLG
+350 TIGTLKAMG
-359 ASNKTVRRVFLRL
+359 ASNSTVRRVFMRL
-372 ASYIII
+372 ASYIIL
-378 KGMVIGNVA
+378 KGMVIGNIA
-387 GIAICLVQQWFRII
+387 GLVICLVQQWFHLI
-401 PLDPANYYLDSVPMQ
+401 PLDPVNYYLDSVPMQ
-416 VGLGWLIILNVV
+416 VGAGWLIILNVV
-428 MFILSMLMMLIP
+428 MFLLSMLMMLIP

>member
-1 MAFTATSVRKKRN
+1 MCLGTSKELSSRSV
-14 VHIKRFISIA
+14 
-24 AKGHAYYYKVML
+24 
-36 KIFIFASG
+36 

-68 IIATAGIAVGLAVM
+68 IIATAGIAVGIAVM
-82 ILTLAVTRGF
+82 IITMAVTRGF

-111 SFVGMGVVE
+111 AFPGMGVIE
-120 DPVTCTDSIFRAL
+120 DPFKCPDSTKNAL
-133 TDQELVERV
+133 LEQPLVDFV
-142 QPYVNKPCIIRT
+142 QPYVNKPCIVRT
-154 EEAFHGFMLKGINAD
+154 QEAFHGFMLKGVGSD
-169 YDRTFLNQY
+169 YDRTFLNSH
-178 MQEGGFPELQDSIG
+178 MLSGGFPEPQDSVG
-192 SNWIILSRTIA
+192 NNWIVMSRTIA
-203 DMLGLEVGSRAD
+203 DMLGLEVGSKAD
-215 VYFMQNQVRIR
+215 VYFMQSQVRVR

-247 SELALMQRLNEWSA
+247 TELKLLQRLNDWA
-261 DEYTGLEIRLTDYHR
+261 PDEYTGLEIRITDIRDIY
-276 IDEGYGQV
+276 DGYYQV
-284 RDVMNEL
+284 RDVINEL
-291 EKINDEDYLVQTMY
+291 EKNTGMDCLVQTMY
-305 DTHSGLFAWLDV
+305 DTNAGLFAWLDV

-323 IILALMLGIAGFT
+323 IILALMMGIAGFT

-350 TIGTLKSLG
+350 TIGTLKSMG
-359 ASNKTVRRVFLRL
+359 ASNKTVRSIFMRL

-378 KGMVIGNVA
+378 KGMVIGNAAALV
-387 GIAICLVQQWFRII
+387 ICLVQQWFHLL
-401 PLDPANYYLDSVPMQ
+401 PLDPVNYYLDSVPMQ
-416 VGLGWLIILNVV
+416 VGVEWLVILNIA

-440 SAVISRI
+440 GTVISRI